1 MARSSACLDFLL
13 LLFSSDSIAF
23 PFYFFSFLPRLR
35 GFVSPPDVHWRR
47 NVCSRGG
54 DVLSAVV
61 GFIPHPRL
69 KQRQKTCGRPDCRHK
84 HKQKCNQEWRTENPD
99 YFRGVYALQKEK
111 YGTRFDYRRCY
122 RQQHPDY
129 VRRNAVSVRKWRERL
144 RSSPVSST
152 SPDLHVT
159 IESEKTSI
167 RIAHVS
173 STSRD
178 IFVTLNTS

>member
-1 MARSSACLDFLL
+1 M
-13 LLFSSDSIAF
+13 
-23 PFYFFSFLPRLR
+23 LPR
-35 GFVSPPDVHWRR
+35 RR
-47 NVCSRGG
+47 CPFCRRW
-54 DVLSAVV
+54 
-61 GFIPHPRL
+61 FHPHPRL
-69 KQRQKTCGRPDCRHK
+69 KQRQKTCGRPDCRHQ
-84 HKQKCNQEWRTENPD
+84 QKRKSNQEWRTENPD

-111 YGTRFDYRRCY
+111 YGTRSDYRRCY